1 MTQPNTHESF
11 ARRDD
16 TAMGSE
22 RSFGLVMAVALGV
35 VALINWWHV
44 GRVWPW
50 LGGLAVLFLAAALI
64 YARAL
69 RPLNVVWFK
78 FGLLLHHIVNPIMM
92 GLLFYLTIWPTGLI
106 MRITGKE
113 FLRLKREPER
123 DSYWIVRDPPG
134 PPPESMRDQF

>member
-1 MTQPNTHESF
+1 VTQPNTHESF
-11 ARRDD
+11 SRSDD
-16 TAMGSE
+16 VAIGSE
-22 RSFGLVMAVALGV
+22 RSFGLVMAVARGV
-35 VALINWWHV
+35 IALINWWHA

-50 LGGLAVLFLAAALI
+50 LGGIAVLFLAAALI
-64 YARAL
+64 YARIL
-69 RPLNVVWFK
+69 RPLNTVWFK

-106 MRITGKE
+106 LRITGKE

-134 PPPESMRDQF
+134 PQPESMRDQF

>member
-1 MTQPNTHESF
+1 MQQDTHESF
-11 ARRDD
+11 SRHDD
-16 TAMGSE
+16 GAMGSE
-22 RSFGLVMAVALGV
+22 RSFGLVMAAALG
-35 VALINWWHV
+35 AITLINWWHA

-50 LGGLAVLFLAAALI
+50 LGGLAVLFLGAALI
-64 YARAL
+64 HARVL
-69 RPLNVVWFK
+69 RPLNIVWFK
-78 FGLLLHHIVNPIMM
+78 FGLLLHHIVNPIVM
-92 GLLFYLTIWPTGLI
+92 GLLFYLTVWPTGLI

>member
-1 MTQPNTHESF
+1 MTQPNTHETFS
-11 ARRDD
+11 RRDD

-35 VALINWWHV
+35 VTLINWWHA

-64 YARAL
+64 YARVL
-69 RPLNVVWFK
+69 RPLNFVWFK
-78 FGLLLHHIVNPIMM
+78 FGLLLHHIVNPIVM
-92 GLLFYLTIWPTGLI
+92 GLLFYLTVWPTGLI
-106 MRITGKE
+106 MRINGKE
-113 FLRLKREPER
+113 FLRLKREPEQ

-134 PPPESMRDQF
+134 PSPESMRDQF